1 MAGAVAAGMDRENIA
16 MFDSRDAMADSL
28 RENCREGDV
37 LLFKGSHG
45 MHMELVLEK
54 FLNEER

>member
-1 MAGAVAAGMDRENIA
+1 MQGSREAGMKVENSLS
-16 MFDSRDAMADSL
+16 FHSRDAMAQKL
-28 RENCREGDV
+28 KEICAPGDV

-54 FLNEER
+54 FLSE